1 MSIYNRGKA
10 SMTELSDLT
19 YVSPPSA
26 FIMVDRLFEKG
37 ILVRKRSHKNCRKVM
52 VKISTKPD
60 KGIQQI
66 EEDIGY
72 ETVKKWC
79 EVIKKIKTVH
89 DKDGLENRT
98 DI

>member
-1 MSIYNRGKA
+1 MSIYNCGKV

-19 YVSPPSA
+19 YVSPPPA
-26 FIMVDRLFEKG
+26 FIMVDRLVEKR
-37 ILVRKRSHKNCRKVM
+37 ILVRKRSHKDCRKEM
-52 VKISTKPD
+52 VKIFTKPD

-72 ETVKKWC
+72 ETAQKWC